1 MASDSLT
8 KALDALETALDQT
21 EGADADASAEA
32 LALPVK
38 AFNAAAREALR

>member
-8 KALDALETALDQT
+8 EALDALETALDTT

-32 LALPVK
+32 LVEPVRAL
-38 AFNAAAREALR
+38 NAAAREALR